1 MAEIPVKQ
9 IVACGKS
16 ASHVVTHVQAN
27 IGQTGWYDWGL
38 REYRE
43 LW

>member
-27 IGQTGWYDWGL
+27 SSQIP
-38 REYRE
+38 
-43 LW
+43 